1 MTNRFTRRIALAMAA
16 TAALMTAAPAVA
28 GDWKP
33 QKPVEM
39 VIMAGQG
46 GGADRLAR
54 LFQSI
59 IQKENLASM
68 PILPVNKGGGSGA
81 EALRYLKDKEGDN
94 HVIMATLNSYYTTP
108 LRTDI
113 GVNIE
118 EFTPVARMA
127 LDTFVLW
134 VNADSDIK
142 TLDDYVAAVKAQGGA
157 WKMGGTGTGQ
167 EDSLVTS
174 MLEKEFGLDIT
185 YVPFKGGGDVAKNL
199 VGGHID
205 SSVNNPSEALG
216 FYNAGKVR
224 PIATFTPERISV
236 FPDTPTMGELGHELV
251 YSMQRS
257 FVAPKGMDPAAIAYY
272 TAMFE
277 NLSASEEWQTYTKEK
292 ALAADFLTGD
302 ALQAYFLEERSKH
315 ADLLSSMSEGS

>member
-1 MTNRFTRRIALAMAA
+1 MKYGFTRRLAIGLAVSAGLAATTPAMAQEW
-16 TAALMTAAPAVA
+16 TP
-28 GDWKP
+28 D
-33 QKPVEM
+33 KPVEM

-94 HVIMATLNSYYTTP
+94 HTIMATLNSYYTTP
-108 LRTDI
+108 LRSDI
-113 GVNIE
+113 GVDIE
-118 EFTPVARMA
+118 EFTPIARMA

-134 VNADSDIK
+134 VNADSDIQ
-142 TLDDYVAAVKAQGGA
+142 TLDDYVAAVKAAGDT

-167 EDSLVTS
+167 EDSLVTA
-174 MLEKEFGLDIT
+174 MLEEEFDLKVT

-216 FYNAGKVR
+216 FYEAGKLR
-224 PIATFTPERISV
+224 PIAAFTPDRIEV
-236 FPDTPTMGELGHELV
+236 FPDTPTMTELGHELV
-251 YSMQRS
+251 YWMQRS
-257 FVAPKGMDPAAIAYY
+257 FVAPKDMAPEAVAYY
-272 TAMFE
+272 TEMFE
-277 NLSASEEWQTYTKEK
+277 KLNASPEWQTYTKEK
-292 ALAADFLTGD
+292 ALMADFLTGD
-302 ALQAYFLEERSKH
+302 ELQNYFVGERSKH
-315 ADLLSSMSEGS
+315 ADLLSTMGEDS

>member
-1 MTNRFTRRIALAMAA
+1 MTYNFTRGFALALAA
-16 TAALMTAAPAVA
+16 SAALVTAPMAVA
-28 GDWKP
+28 EDWKP

-68 PILPVNKGGGSGA
+68 PVLPVNKGGGSGA
-81 EALRYLKDKEGDN
+81 EALRYLKDKESDN

-113 GVNIE
+113 GVDIE
-118 EFTPVARMA
+118 EFTPIARMA

-134 VNADSDIK
+134 VNADSDIQ
-142 TLDDYVAAVKAQGGA
+142 TLDDYVAAVKAAGGE

-167 EDSLVTS
+167 EDSLVTA
-174 MLEKEFGLDIT
+174 MLENEFDIKVI

-224 PIATFTPERISV
+224 PIAAFTPERISV
-236 FPDTPTMGELGHELV
+236 FPDTPTMGELGHDLV
-251 YSMQRS
+251 YWMQRS
-257 FVAPKGMDPAAIAYY
+257 FVAPKDMDPAAVAYY
-272 TAMFE
+272 TEMFE
-277 NLSASEEWQTYTKEK
+277 KLNASEEWQTYTTEK
-292 ALAADFLTGD
+292 ALMADFLTGD
-302 ALQAYFLEERSKH
+302 ELQAYFLDERGKH
-315 ADLLSSMSEGS
+315 ADLLGKMGEGS